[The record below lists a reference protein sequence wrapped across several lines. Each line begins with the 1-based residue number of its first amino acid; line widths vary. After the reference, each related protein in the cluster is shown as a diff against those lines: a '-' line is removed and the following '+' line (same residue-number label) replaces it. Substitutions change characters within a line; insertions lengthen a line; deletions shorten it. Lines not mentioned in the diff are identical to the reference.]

1 MELESIRDCN
11 ILIIEEKEDLTNKL
25 RHKGCKKATACTI
38 EQALKN
44 IKNTDFNVVLLDVET
59 PNLDTLQVIDAIH
72 EANVDTVIILIT
84 KSATSNLVIQAMKK
98 GAYGY
103 LVKPV
108 NLEELEIIGRKAI
121 ERQTLIDSN
130 RELQKRIKAKYRF
143 ENILGISRNMQI
155 VYETIKKVAKTNA
168 TVLIQGESGTGK
180 ALIARAIHY
189 NSERADKPLIEVNC
203 GSLPETLLENELFGH
218 ERGAFTGATD
228 LKRGRF
234 ELAHSGTLFLDEVA
248 EMRLSSQVKLLR
260 VLQEKKFERLG
271 GERTIQVDV
280 RIIAATN
287 KNLEEEM
294 REGRFR
300 EDLYYRLNV
309 VSINISPLR
318 ERKEDIPIFVNH
330 FLQRFSQEHK
340 KRIKGI
346 SQKALDEI
354 LNYSWPGNVRE
365 LENAIERAVVMQEEG
380 IILPEHLPLS
390 VQSVAWDNISPVTDY
405 LVESLSLSRHIKRLE
420 RDLLLRALK
429 KAGGNRTRAS
439 ELLEISLPTFRKKI
453 REYKLDGYR

>member
-1 MELESIRDCN
+1 
-11 ILIIEEKEDLTNKL
+11 
-25 RHKGCKKATACTI
+25 
-38 EQALKN
+38 
-44 IKNTDFNVVLLDVET
+44 
-59 PNLDTLQVIDAIH
+59 
-72 EANVDTVIILIT
+72 
-84 KSATSNLVIQAMKK
+84 
-98 GAYGY
+98 
-103 LVKPV
+103 
-108 NLEELEIIGRKAI
+108 
-121 ERQTLIDSN
+121 
-130 RELQKRIKAKYRF
+130 
-143 ENILGISRNMQI
+143 MQI
-155 VYETIKKVAKTNA
+155 IYETIKKVAKTNA

-271 GERTIQVDV
+271 GERTINVDV

-294 REGRFR
+294 KKGRFR

-390 VQSVAWDNISPVTDY
+390 VQSVAWDNIPPVTDY
-405 LVESLSLSRHIKRLE
+405 LIESLSLSRHIKRLE

-453 REYKLDGYR
+453 REYKLDGKGAF